1 MNSLKLAMTLFGD
14 QRWKKIQEF
23 LVYRE
28 KELNK
33 KSRTITKQKN
43 MNLNLNKSELINYS
57 SGTITYRS
65 VKAIQSKIYQIKPRV
80 ESEIEYI
87 KKVFN
92 KFDPENIDREN
103 LMAIVPP
110 SKC

>member
-28 KELNK
+28 KEQK

-43 MNLNLNKSELINYS
+43 KTDLFS
-57 SGTITYRS
+57 SGTLTYRS
-65 VKAIQSKIYQIKPRV
+65 VKAIQSKIY
-80 ESEIEYI
+80 
-87 KKVFN
+87 
-92 KFDPENIDREN
+92 
-103 LMAIVPP
+103 
-110 SKC
+110 

>member
-43 MNLNLNKSELINYS
+43 MNINLNKSDLINYS

-65 VKAIQSKIYQIKPRV
+65 VKAI
-80 ESEIEYI
+80 
-87 KKVFN
+87 
-92 KFDPENIDREN
+92 
-103 LMAIVPP
+103 
-110 SKC
+110 